1 MRNFFFRVGSYLRH
15 SLTACHTGGYGIHS
29 PHLFYIARV
38 LAKETSPYYCFRD
51 VEQVRRGL
59 LQSVAVVHVEDF
71 GTGKSGDFRV
81 CDLAS
86 RVLMPRRQAQ
96 LLFRLVQFLK
106 PELIVELGTALG
118 VTTAY
123 LALPDRQARVLTF
136 EGAGEVTKLARKT
149 WQKLDIQNVRCVTG
163 DLDKTLSSALEGLE
177 QPVDFA
183 VLDANH
189 RGDAL
194 LRYFELL
201 CCHTAPASVFVV
213 DDIRYSPDMF
223 AAWQELTRRPM
234 VTASFDFGAFGLLF
248 FDPHFPRKTFR
259 LRF

>member
-15 SLTACHTGGYGIHS
+15 YLTARHTGGYGIHS

-38 LAKETSPYYCFRD
+38 LARETSPYYCFRD
-51 VEQVRRGL
+51 VERQRRE
-59 LQSVAVVHVEDF
+59 LQQSTAVVHVEDF
-71 GTGKSGDFRV
+71 GTGRSGDFRV
-81 CDLAS
+81 RDLAS

-96 LLFRLVQFLK
+96 LLFHLVQFLK
-106 PELIVELGTALG
+106 PDLIVELGTALG
-118 VTTAY
+118 VTTSY
-123 LALPDRQARVLTF
+123 LALPNRQTEVLTF
-136 EGAGEVTKLARKT
+136 EGALEVVKQARRV

-163 DLDKTLSSALEGLE
+163 DLDKTLAATLEGLGKS
-177 QPVDFA
+177 VGFA

-189 RGDAL
+189 RGEAL
-194 LRYFELL
+194 LRYFDLL
-201 CCHTAPASVFVV
+201 SPHAEPASVFVV

-248 FDPHFPRKTFR
+248 FDPHFPHQTFR